1 MCFPSFLLLRSRKI
15 VFFQVEHGFF
25 LCCYFFSLRL
35 IFAGIS
41 FLRSWFFYFEIRCM
55 EMIVMRLIMLAVVH
69 EDWLKCHVAQ
79 DCSGKNSFHAI
90 VRQYTKIICRKED
103 IGIRG
108 VQWKDHNFLSSLI
121 SFFISFFIFSNFS
134 SRHWFGFYM

>member
-1 MCFPSFLLLRSRKI
+1 MCFPSFLLLCSRKI

-35 IFAGIS
+35 IFAGIF
-41 FLRSWFFYFEIRCM
+41 FLRSGFFYFEIRCM

-79 DCSGKNSFHAI
+79 DCGGNNSFHAI

-108 VQWKDHNFLSSLI
+108 V
-121 SFFISFFIFSNFS
+121 
-134 SRHWFGFYM
+134 R